1 MSHLSWSQRATKDLQ
16 KIAEYIRSYNVD
28 KELEITTMLIFSVD
42 QLRAQPHSGQ
52 KRDTLPDGSILR
64 SLLVRK
70 KYRLV
75 YRVTPNDDVE
85 ILQVIDVRSDYEF
98 YR

>member
-1 MSHLSWSQRATKDLQ
+1 MSKFSWSQRATKDLQ
-16 KIAEYIRSYNVD
+16 RIAEYIRGYNVE
-28 KELEITTMLIFSVD
+28 KEVEITTMLIVAAD

-52 KRDTLPDGSILR
+52 KRETLSDGSMLR

-75 YRVTPNDDVE
+75 YRVASSGDVE
-85 ILQVIDVRSDYEF
+85 ILQVLDVRSDNEF
-98 YR
+98 SR